1 GGAISNPGYE
11 VDPRILTLFFL
22 VASPFLA
29 FGALVVM
36 NMAREHLQN
45 VMGQYLEQRAQEA
58 GLLVERY
65 VLGQFSQLRLIS
77 VDPEVKA
84 AVGVSRPE
92 AAPDELRR
100 LDQAWAS
107 GDAAL
112 AASVAGSPLAGRL
125 REMGQAQP
133 PPRLL

>member
-1 GGAISNPGYE
+1 MPKRRYE

-22 VASPFLA
+22 VAIPFLA

-107 GDAAL
+107 GDAPCFSA
-112 AASVAGSPLAGRL
+112 R
-125 REMGQAQP
+125 
-133 PPRLL
+133 